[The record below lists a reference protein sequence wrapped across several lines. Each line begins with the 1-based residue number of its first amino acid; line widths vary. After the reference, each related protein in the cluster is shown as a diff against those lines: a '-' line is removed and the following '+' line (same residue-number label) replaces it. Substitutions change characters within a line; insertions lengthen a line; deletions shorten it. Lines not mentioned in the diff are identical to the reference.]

1 MVALSGGELMAMDAK
16 DLTCLAAMRAARARF
31 FNSLEVKAAG
41 HARLEGPEAL
51 DREHRRVLR
60 SEGVAQIAE
69 FFYVLRY
76 AGIAI
81 PNGLRGFLE
90 RHNSDMDRLLAACR
104 NGYTVGG
111 LSEQRLRRAKF
122 SDAQISYVMHESAGG
137 DPRFDQQSLQR
148 IFTEIMSFETCRS
161 ILVTLSEF
169 GLLRRW
175 EFNQVVVGSP
185 GFLEDAYKTHL
196 EEIVRA
202 IHA

>member
-1 MVALSGGELMAMDAK
+1 MTAK
-16 DLTCLAAMRAARARF
+16 DLTCLAAMRDARARF
-31 FNSLEVKAAG
+31 FAAVEAQAAA
-41 HARLEGPEAL
+41 HAGLGGPEEL
-51 DREHRRVLR
+51 DREHRKVLR

-76 AGIAI
+76 AGIPI
-81 PNGLRGFLE
+81 PEGLGAFLE
-90 RHNSDMDRLLAACR
+90 RHNADMDRLLASCR

-111 LSEQRLRRAKF
+111 LSEQRLRRARF
-122 SDAQISYVMHESAGG
+122 SEAQIRYVMHESAGG

-148 IFTEIMSFETCRS
+148 IFTQIMSFETCRS
-161 ILVTLSEF
+161 ILVTLAEF

-202 IHA
+202 IET

>member
-1 MVALSGGELMAMDAK
+1 MDAK
-16 DLTCLAAMRAARARF
+16 DLTCLAAMRAARAQF
-31 FNSLEVKAAG
+31 FNAVEVQAAKNAG
-41 HARLEGPEAL
+41 LDGPASL
-51 DREHRRVLR
+51 DREHRKVLR

-69 FFYVLRY
+69 FFYVLRF
-76 AGIAI
+76 AGVPI
-81 PNGLRGFLE
+81 PDGLRGFLE
-90 RHNSDMDRLLAACR
+90 RHNEDMDRLLSSCR

-122 SDAQISYVMHESAGG
+122 SEAQIRYVMHESAGG

-148 IFTEIMSFETCRS
+148 VFTEIMSFETCRS
-161 ILVTLSEF
+161 ILVILAEF

-202 IHA
+202 IDA